1 MGRPGEQHD
10 RPAMSVHTV
19 IHDAVLVVTIYRP
32 KRRNAVDGP
41 TATEPFEAFTAF
53 EENDSFP

>member
-1 MGRPGEQHD
+1 
-10 RPAMSVHTV
+10 MSVHTV